1 LPRRRE
7 MLFAFILYV
16 GAFAPVAQAA
26 ISATD
31 HKTLPTCTV
40 SGRVVSAVDA
50 TPLKSA
56 RIALVSE
63 RDEQASTKGFTA
75 RSDGDGRFTLKDV
88 PAGRY
93 QFFASHAAYVTKQY
107 QSNGTDKGALLAL
120 HPGDEIKDVWN

>member
-1 LPRRRE
+1 

-26 ISATD
+26 ISATPTN
-31 HKTLPTCTV
+31 HKALTTCTV

-93 QFFASHAAYVTKQY
+93 QFASHAAYVTKQY
-107 QSNGTDKGALLAL
+107 QSNGTDKGALL
-120 HPGDEIKDVWN
+120 